1 MLGELQVTFAHL
13 ELGFTLSGA
22 SSRSVAANPAS
33 PSTSTM
39 DLPCARDHSGRASH
53 WGALWPPTKPFF
65 PHAAFSLGKGDE
77 EEWVIG
83 GWGLPSVRLCPR
95 CWMCILHMIF
105 GHPRSED
112 HYYCQLW

>member
-13 ELGFTLSGA
+13 ELDFTLSGA

-53 WGALWPPTKPFF
+53 WGALGPTIKPFF
-65 PHAAFSLGKGDE
+65 PVQLSALEKGDE

-83 GWGLPSVRLCPR
+83 DWAYPVLGSVLGAR
-95 CWMCILHMIF
+95 CVSCI
-105 GHPRSED
+105 
-112 HYYCQLW
+112 